1 MRDWCKNEWA
11 EFQHIWFRQCAMHG
25 NELGTTPHSAK
36 VVDKTKIPKQN
47 ARFQSKLALKWP
59 KLLLTSTVWKMD
71 FCANQTLREINLSS
85 LKTSKTVILT
95 TLTLCKIAYFFLL
108 QTITSLTVFE
118 TELAKTITAIGDRLA
133 LLPQFLGADGRE
145 SLIWP

>member
-1 MRDWCKNEWA
+1 
-11 EFQHIWFRQCAMHG
+11 
-25 NELGTTPHSAK
+25 
-36 VVDKTKIPKQN
+36 
-47 ARFQSKLALKWP
+47 
-59 KLLLTSTVWKMD
+59 MD

-118 TELAKTITAIGDRLA
+118 TELAKTITAIGDWLV